1 MSEEVLN
8 NTAVENE
15 YGADQIQILEGLEAV
30 RKRPGMYIGSTSS
43 RGLHHLVYEIV
54 DNSVDEALAGYCDT
68 IDVCINPD
76 NSITVIDNGRGIPT
90 GINHKAGIPA
100 VEVVFTVLHAGGK
113 FGGGGYKVSGGLHG
127 VGASVVNAL
136 SEWLEVEIYQ
146 EGKVY
151 RQRYEKGHT
160 CYSLKE
166 VGTCPED
173 KTGTKV
179 TFKPDPDIFKET
191 TVYDFDIL
199 KTRLREMAFL
209 TKGLRIILR
218 DTRSE
223 EDKKEDPALQKLLNR
238 AFEDAELQKTESEDL
253 PEDEERPA
261 EEKDMLAAEAAEEA
275 AKAAENETESIDV
288 NKKQKNETSEKKER
302 VMEFYYEGGIKEFV
316 TYLNRSKEPLYEQV
330 LYFEGSKNDV
340 YVEVAFQHN
349 DSYTESVYSFVNNIN
364 TPEGGTHLQGFR
376 NAITKTFNDYARN
389 SKLLKENEPNLSGED
404 IREGLTAI
412 ISVKIEEPQFEG
424 QTKQKLGNSEARS
437 AVDSIVSEQLT
448 YFLELNP
455 NISKTICEK
464 SILAQRAREAA
475 RKARDLTRRK
485 TALESMALPGK
496 LADCSDKDPRNCEIY
511 IVEGDSAGGSAKTA
525 RARAT
530 QAILPL
536 RGKILNVEKARLDK
550 IYANAEIKAMIT
562 AFGTGIHDDFDITK
576 LRYHKII
583 IMTDAD
589 VDGAHISTLLLTF
602 LYRFMPQLIKDG
614 YVYLAQPPLYKLEKN
629 KKVWYAYSDEELNRI
644 LEEVGRDQNNKIQRY
659 KGLGEMDA
667 DQLWETTMD
676 PERRILLR
684 VNIDEETESEIDLTF
699 TTLMG
704 DKVEPRREFIEENA
718 KFVKNLDI

>member
-1 MSEEVLN
+1 MS
-8 NTAVENE
+8 AE

-54 DNSVDEALAGYCDT
+54 DNSVDEALAGYCDH
-68 IDVCINPD
+68 IQVFINPD
-76 NSITVIDNGRGIPT
+76 NSITVIDNGRGIPV
-90 GINHKAGIPA
+90 GINHKAGLPA

-136 SEWLEVEIYQ
+136 SDWLEVEICH

-151 RQRYEKGHT
+151 RQRYEKGHVV
-160 CYSLKE
+160 YKLKIVDE
-166 VGTCPED
+166 CDPE

-179 TFKPDPDIFKET
+179 TFLPDETIFED
-191 TVYDFDIL
+191 TVFDYDTL
-199 KTRLREMAFL
+199 KQRFREMAFL
-209 TKGLRIILR
+209 TKGLRISLTDLR
-218 DTRSE
+218 DE
-223 EDKKEDPALQKLLNR
+223 EP
-238 AFEDAELQKTESEDL
+238 
-253 PEDEERPA
+253 
-261 EEKDMLAAEAAEEA
+261 
-275 AKAAENETESIDV
+275 
-288 NKKQKNETSEKKER
+288 KER
-302 VMEFYYEGGIKEFV
+302 VFHYEGGIKEFV
-316 TYLNRSKEPLYEQV
+316 QYLNRSKTPLYEQII
-330 LYFEGSKNDV
+330 YCEGTKDNV
-340 YVEVAFQHN
+340 EVEVAMQHN
-349 DSYTESVYSFVNNIN
+349 DSYTDNTFGFVNNIT
-364 TPEGGTHLQGFR
+364 TPEGGTHVVGFR
-376 NAITKTFNDYARN
+376 NAITKTFNDYARKN
-389 SKLLKENEPNLSGED
+389 KLLKDSEPNLSGED

-412 ISVKIEEPQFEG
+412 ISVKIEDPQFEG
-424 QTKQKLGNSEARS
+424 QTKQKLGNSEARG
-437 AVDSIVSEQLT
+437 AVDSIVSSQLQI
-448 YFLELNP
+448 FLEQNP
-455 NISKTICEK
+455 AIGKSIVEK
-464 SILAQRAREAA
+464 SVMAQRAREAA

-485 TALESMALPGK
+485 SALEGMSLPGK
-496 LADCSDKDPRNCEIY
+496 LADCSDKDPSKCEIY

-525 RARAT
+525 RDRAT

-550 IYANAEIKAMIT
+550 IYGNAEIKAMIT
-562 AFGTGIHDDFDITK
+562 AFGTGIHDDFDISK

-602 LYRFMPQLIKDG
+602 LYRFMPELIKQG

-629 KKVWYAYSDEELNRI
+629 KKVWYAYSDEELAKI
-644 LEEVGRDQNNKIQRY
+644 ISEVGRDQNNKIQRY

-667 DQLWETTMD
+667 EQLWDTTMD
-676 PERRILLR
+676 PQHRILRR
-684 VNIDEETESEIDLTF
+684 VTMDDETSSELDLTF

>member
-1 MSEEVLN
+1 MSEEN
-8 NTAVENE
+8 ISNTTVDHE

-30 RKRPGMYIGSTSS
+30 RKRPGMYIGTTAS

-54 DNSVDEALAGYCDT
+54 DNSVDEALAGACDT
-68 IDVCINPD
+68 IEVTINEG
-76 NSITVIDNGRGIPT
+76 NSVTVIDNGRGIPI
-90 GINHKAGIPA
+90 GVNHKAGIPA

-136 SEWLEVEIYQ
+136 SEWLEVEIFQ
-146 EGKVY
+146 EGKIY
-151 RQRYEKGHT
+151 KQRYERGKV
-160 CYSLKE
+160 CYPLKE
-166 VGTCPED
+166 IGTCPEE

-179 TFKPDPDIFKET
+179 TFLPDKTIFTET
-191 TVYDFDIL
+191 TVFEFDIL
-199 KTRLREMAFL
+199 KRRLREMAFL

-218 DTRSE
+218 DNRIPEKTSE
-223 EDKKEDPALQKLLNR
+223 ED
-238 AFEDAELQKTESEDL
+238 SE
-253 PEDEERPA
+253 
-261 EEKDMLAAEAAEEA
+261 
-275 AKAAENETESIDV
+275 NIDV
-288 NKKQKNETSEKKER
+288 SEPFKPR
-302 VMEFYYEGGIKEFV
+302 VSEFCYEGGIKEFV
-316 TYLNRSKEPLYEQV
+316 TYLNKSKTPLYEDI
-330 LYFEGSKNDV
+330 LYFEGEKNGV
-340 YVEVAFQHN
+340 YVEVSFQHN
-349 DSYTESVYSFVNNIN
+349 DSYNESVFSFVNNIN

-376 NAITKTFNDYARN
+376 NATTKTFNDYARS
-389 SKLLKENEPNLSGED
+389 SKLLKDSEPNLSGED

-412 ISVKIEEPQFEG
+412 ISVKIEDPQFEG
-424 QTKQKLGNSEARS
+424 QTKQKLGNSEARG

-448 YFLELNP
+448 YFLEQNP
-455 NISKTICEK
+455 MVAKSICEK

-485 TALESMALPGK
+485 TALEGLSLPGK
-496 LADCSDKDPRNCEIY
+496 LADCSDKDPKNCEIY

-525 RARAT
+525 RSRAT

-562 AFGTGIHDDFDITK
+562 AFGTGIHEDFDISK
-576 LRYHKII
+576 LRYDKII
-583 IMTDAD
+583 LMTDAD

-602 LYRFMPQLIKDG
+602 IYRFMPDLIKEG
-614 YVYLAQPPLYKLEKN
+614 HVYLAKPPLYKLEKN
-629 KKVWYAYSDEELNRI
+629 KNVWYAYSDEELEKI
-644 LEEVGRDQNNKIQRY
+644 LQEVGRDQNNKIQRY

-667 DQLWETTMD
+667 EQLWETTMD

-684 VNIDEETESEIDLTF
+684 VNYDEEMESELDLTF

-704 DKVEPRREFIEENA
+704 DKVDPRREFIEENA